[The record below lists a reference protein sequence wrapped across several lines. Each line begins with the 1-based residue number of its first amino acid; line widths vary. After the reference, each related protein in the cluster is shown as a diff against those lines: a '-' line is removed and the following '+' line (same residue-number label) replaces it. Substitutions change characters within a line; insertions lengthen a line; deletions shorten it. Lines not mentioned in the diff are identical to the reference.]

1 MEVSVFTTLE
11 FNKIRDML
19 AERTGSVMGRELA
32 ESIIPVND
40 AGEVEIRLAETA
52 EARTVMNQVPAVPL
66 GGIRDVRAGIK
77 RAALGAI
84 LEPHELL
91 AVASTLY
98 AARRMK
104 NFLAE
109 LPVEIPLLAAMA
121 GQITLLR
128 NIETTIEATVTE
140 QGTIRDDA
148 SGELLKIRREIS
160 QSQSRVK
167 ERLDSILRSGEYQKY
182 FQDALVTM
190 RGDRYVIPIKQE
202 FRNNFPGI
210 VHDQS
215 SSGATL
221 FIEPMAIVNLN
232 NDIKQL
238 MSAEKNEIE
247 RILTVVTGQI
257 ANVAD
262 VIEDNLALL
271 ARLDFIFAKAK
282 LSIDMRAVQPVI
294 NEQGH
299 VNLIQARHP
308 LIAPENVVPIDVRL
322 GRHFTTLLITGPNT
336 GGKTVTLKTV
346 GLFALMTQSGLF
358 IPAAADSEMPVIGNI
373 FADIG
378 DEQSIEQ
385 SLSTFSGHMT
395 NLVGILK
402 KVAAN
407 DLVLIDEIGAGTD
420 PSEGA
425 ALAMAILEH
434 MHTIGAKTIAT
445 THYSELKTFAYTRH
459 GIENASVEFDIQ
471 TLRPTYRLLIGIPG
485 SSNAFAI
492 SQRLGLSES
501 IIGRAKE
508 LINKEHADFET
519 VLQALEEQKKSYT
532 LKLDEVNQM
541 KQELTQAKA
550 KALETERL
558 LAEKKSVTLAKAQEE
573 AAAVVRQARRS
584 AEEIISELKAQFSE
598 HSGRERQSAIETA
611 RRKLKSMSDEVNTL
625 DLDEDEESE
634 VSADML
640 HPGMNVYITTLKQ
653 KGEVLAVSM
662 ADVTVQL
669 GALKLTV
676 PLTSCRL
683 LAEESPHKTKPKA
696 ANAGKPAVMTR
707 VATAAR
713 QIDLRGMTIEEAETI
728 LDKYLDEAV
737 LAGLHEVLIIH
748 GKGTGALRKG
758 VRSYL
763 ENHSHIVQIRIAELN
778 EGGTGAT
785 VARLS

>member
-52 EARTVMNQVPAVPL
+52 EARTVMNQVSAVPL

-148 SGELLKIRREIS
+148 SGELLKIRREIR

-346 GLFALMTQSGLF
+346 GLFALMTQAGLF

-611 RRKLKSMSDEVNTL
+611 RRKLKSMSNEVNTL
-625 DLDEDEESE
+625 DLDEGEESE

-713 QIDLRGMTIEEAETI
+713 QIDLRGMTIEEAETT

-763 ENHSHIVQIRIAELN
+763 ENHSHIIQIRIAELN

>member
-19 AERTGSVMGRELA
+19 AERTGSVMGRELT
-32 ESIIPVND
+32 ESMIPAND
-40 AGEVEIRLAETA
+40 AGEVKRRLAETA

-148 SGELLKIRREIS
+148 SGELLKIRREIR

-247 RILTVVTGQI
+247 RILTVVTGQV

-262 VIEDNLALL
+262 VIEDNLTLL

-308 LIAPENVVPIDVRL
+308 LIASENVVPIDVRL

-532 LKLDEVNQM
+532 LKLDEVNQI

-584 AEEIISELKAQFSE
+584 AEEIISDLKAQFSE

-611 RRKLKSMSDEVNTL
+611 RRKLKNMSSEVNTL
-625 DLDEDEESE
+625 DVDEDEASE

-683 LAEESPHKTKPKA
+683 LAEESPHRTKTKA
-696 ANAGKPAVMTR
+696 ANAGKPAVMSR

-713 QIDLRGMTIEEAETI
+713 QIDLRGMTIEEAETT

-758 VRSYL
+758 VRTYL

>member
-32 ESIIPVND
+32 ESILPVND

-52 EARTVMNQVPAVPL
+52 EARTVMNQVSAVPL

-148 SGELLKIRREIS
+148 SGELLKIRREIR

-611 RRKLKSMSDEVNTL
+611 RRKLKSMSNEVNTL

-696 ANAGKPAVMTR
+696 ANACKPAVMTR

-713 QIDLRGMTIEEAETI
+713 QIDLRGMTIEEAETT

>member
-19 AERTGSVMGRELA
+19 AARTGSVMGRELA

-148 SGELLKIRREIS
+148 SGELLKIRREIR

-407 DLVLIDEIGAGTD
+407 DFVLIDEIGAGTD

-501 IIGRAKE
+501 IIDRAKE

-611 RRKLKSMSDEVNTL
+611 RRKLKSMSNEVNTL

-713 QIDLRGMTIEEAETI
+713 QIDLRGMTIEEAETT

>member
-148 SGELLKIRREIS
+148 SGELLKIRREIR

>member
-52 EARTVMNQVPAVPL
+52 EARTVMNQVSAVPL

-148 SGELLKIRREIS
+148 SGELLKIRREIR

-611 RRKLKSMSDEVNTL
+611 RRKLKNMSNEVNTL

-713 QIDLRGMTIEEAETI
+713 QIDLRGMTIEEAETT

-763 ENHSHIVQIRIAELN
+763 ENHSHIIQIRIAELN

>member
-52 EARTVMNQVPAVPL
+52 EARTVMNQVSAVPL

-148 SGELLKIRREIS
+148 SGELLKIRREIR

-611 RRKLKSMSDEVNTL
+611 RRKLKNMSNEVNTL

-713 QIDLRGMTIEEAETI
+713 QIDLRGMTIEEAETT